1 MVPAPCFSPSSK
13 SRYDTSLGLLTKK
26 FFQILRSAED
36 GVVDLNHATIVLQVQ
51 KRRLYDITN
60 VLEGIGLI
68 EKESKNKIRVTAAS
82 SDLDELRAPAP
93 AAALPDDSQ
102 LRSLEHEERRL
113 DRLIEQ
119 AGVQLRQLNDDR
131 REAYIRYQDLRSIPQ
146 FKNDTVVAIKAP
158 PETKLRVPDPA
169 EVRTGDLEPSISG
182 EAFLPLEPLPSE
194 SDYSFGLDLS
204 EGACEL
210 FDFSF

>member
-1 MVPAPCFSPSSK
+1 MT
-13 SRYDTSLGLLTKK
+13 RMSLSLVLTCLPHR
-26 FFQILRSAED
+26 FPR
-36 GVVDLNHATIVLQVQ
+36 Q

-68 EKESKNKIRVTAAS
+68 EKESKNKIRVTADSAEWE
-82 SDLDELRAPAP
+82 ELRAAPVRTSAPARGAP
-93 AAALPDDSQ
+93 AAASTPGQ
-102 LRSLEHEERRL
+102 LRNLEREERRL

-131 REAYIRYQDLRSIPQ
+131 REAYIRYQDLRGIPQ

-169 EVRTGDLEPSISG
+169 EVRDG
-182 EAFLPLEPLPSE
+182 ERQIW
-194 SDYSFGLDLS
+194 
-204 EGACEL
+204 ACTWC
-210 FDFSF
+210 

>member
-1 MVPAPCFSPSSK
+1 MCLCPV
-13 SRYDTSLGLLTKK
+13 YLT
-26 FFQILRSAED
+26 IN
-36 GVVDLNHATIVLQVQ
+36 VVTRQ

-68 EKESKNKIRVTAAS
+68 EKESKNKIRVTADSAE
-82 SDLDELRAPAP
+82 LEELRAPARTAAAP
-93 AAALPDDSQ
+93 AAGTQ
-102 LRSLEHEERRL
+102 LRSLEREERRL

-131 REAYIRYQDLRSIPQ
+131 REAYIRYQDLRGIPQ

-169 EVRTGDLEPSISG
+169 EVGVGRRV
-182 EAFLPLEPLPSE
+182 
-194 SDYSFGLDLS
+194 
-204 EGACEL
+204 
-210 FDFSF
+210 